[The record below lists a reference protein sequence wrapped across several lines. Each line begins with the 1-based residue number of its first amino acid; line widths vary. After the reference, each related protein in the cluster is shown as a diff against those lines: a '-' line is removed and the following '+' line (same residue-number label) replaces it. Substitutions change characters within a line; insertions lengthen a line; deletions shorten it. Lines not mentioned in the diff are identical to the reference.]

1 VKVKVKVK
9 LQVEM
14 NNTVVFG
21 SASTSLVIRP
31 SPLMSIIAGGF
42 QRYIG
47 RNLSSVVVDGSLS
60 YDPDFPESSEF
71 W

>member
-1 VKVKVKVK
+1 
-9 LQVEM
+9 M
-14 NNTVVFG
+14 NNTVVYG
-21 SASTSLVIRP
+21 SASTSLVIRR

-42 QRYIG
+42 QRYVS
-47 RNLSSVVVDGSLS
+47 RNMSVIELDGSMS